1 MVALIAVKLLR
12 LEWWKSNPAKVSIYP
27 VDLFAAAAA
36 EPAAPA
42 IAAAVV
48 ATPPKAP
55 ATNATAA
62 PTQHEVLPKSAVHL
76 LAAYA
81 PEIPARVIKNPLAPP
96 AKAQ

>member
-1 MVALIAVKLLR
+1 MVVLIAVKLLR
-12 LEWWKSNPAKVSIYP
+12 LEEWKSNPAIVSIYP

-36 EPAAPA
+36 EAAAPA
-42 IAAAVV
+42 IEAAVV
-48 ATPPKAP
+48 ATPPQAP

-81 PEIPARVIKNPLAPP
+81 PEIPASVIKNPLAPP
-96 AKAQ
+96 ANAQ